1 MSDGPLTVLDG
12 THLRALNVTLTPSDA
27 ALTGAQLL
35 DLADSAASA
44 SLFGLTLPQT
54 LKASAL
60 QRINLLNDDVFLRT
74 GLAPEQA
81 SHTIKL
87 YIDAIADELKDDP
100 IVAAVLDGKTIRLFL
115 EDEDDFAMIA
125 ENLFTDL
132 DAEDKGKIC
141 KSEIQNALVQ
151 MGVEMGVPPKS
162 EFPQLNS
169 ILKKH
174 GAEGE
179 EELGQGQFALL
190 LQNVLQEL
198 AEALAEKPIILVQ
211 NIKIANGSK
220 LRKLLIDEKQV
231 NNVVEKIQQEKNGEK
246 QSSGIVELL
255 RSFVEKNGSDLGIPP
270 PSEANEAVTLL
281 YDSVFADMENNKIAS
296 EVGSDGLSNLVK
308 EILEEFAELLE
319 ANPVYQGLDN

>member
-12 THLRALNVTLTPSDA
+12 THLQPLNLTLPPS
-27 ALTGAQLL
+27 LTGAQLL
-35 DLADSAASA
+35 DLADSTASA

-54 LKASAL
+54 LKSSAL
-60 QRINLLNDDVFLRT
+60 QRINLRNDDVFLRT
-74 GLAPEQA
+74 ELTPEQA

-87 YIDAIADELKDDP
+87 YIDAIADELKDNP
-100 IVAAVLDGKTIRLFL
+100 IVAAILDGKSIRLFL

-125 ENLFTDL
+125 ENIFTDL

-141 KSEIQNALVQ
+141 KSEVQSALVQ

-162 EFPQLNS
+162 EFPLLNS

-198 AEALAEKPIILVQ
+198 AEVLAEKPIILIQ
-211 NIKIANGSK
+211 NIKIANGSN
-220 LRKLLIDEKQV
+220 LRKLLADEKQV
-231 NNVVEKIQQEKNGEK
+231 NYVVEKIEEEKNGAK

-255 RSFVEKNGSDLGIPP
+255 RSFVEKNGSDMGIPP

-281 YDSVFADMENNKIAS
+281 YDSVFADMENNKTAS
-296 EVGSDGLSNLVK
+296 EVDRDGLFNLVK
-308 EILEEFAELLE
+308 EILEEFADLLE
-319 ANPVYQGLDN
+319 ANPVYHGLDN